1 MYRKSTH
8 EIKAANF
15 PNIKKDIDIQ
25 IQKTFTTTPNRND
38 QKRTFMYHIV
48 IKMPRVQNKEI
59 ILNTAKEKCQLT
71 YKRQLIRITYDF
83 LAETIKSKKAGND
96 IF

>member
-1 MYRKSTH
+1 
-8 EIKAANF
+8 
-15 PNIKKDIDIQ
+15 
-25 IQKTFTTTPNRND
+25 
-38 QKRTFMYHIV
+38 
-48 IKMPRVQNKEI
+48 MPRVQNKEI

-71 YKRQLIRITYDF
+71 YKGQLIRITYDF